1 MKKKYIYLVICFFLN
16 FSVPLGSE
24 EIEESIGGSEG
35 NYQDYILEA
44 EKYRD
49 PFIPLLGGKKYD
61 GASIKQEMKLEG
73 ILWSFINP
81 LVVIN
86 GEILGPGDEIG
97 GAIIERIDKDRVF
110 LRHNKK
116 TFSLI
121 FWE

>member
-1 MKKKYIYLVICFFLN
+1 MKKKYVYLVICFLLN

-24 EIEESIGGSEG
+24 EIGENIGVSEE
-35 NYQDYILEA
+35 NYQDYILEV

-49 PFIPLLGGKKYD
+49 PFIPLLGGKSYD
-61 GASIKQEMKLEG
+61 RTSIKQKMKLEG
-73 ILWSFINP
+73 ILWSLINP
-81 LVVIN
+81 LAVIN
-86 GEILGPGDEIG
+86 GEILEPGDEID

-116 TFSLI
+116 TFSLV